1 MAMAD
6 KDRVIH
12 DPLHGG
18 IRVDE
23 VYMDIL
29 DRPEMQRLRSV
40 RQLGLGNLVFPGAN
54 HTRFEH
60 SLGVYHLAGRMAS
73 ALQMSRE
80 ETRTVRAAALLHDIC
95 HPPFSH
101 TMEEILE
108 NEFGVDH
115 MDLARKLIHGDVPH
129 MLDSDMDLFGGTEP
143 ISDLL
148 KAADIDPGAVC
159 DLIEH
164 PRSKSGGLDLFLSG
178 DSPQSFF
185 ENKDY
190 IHQIIHG
197 PVDADQMD
205 YLLRDAHYTGV
216 VLGTIDIDRLL
227 SQIRIGKGKMVV
239 GKGGIVATEG
249 LMVSRAL
256 MYSSVY
262 YHKTVRIAEMMLTKA
277 TEISGADLSELYLMN
292 DGMFINHILRTGG
305 RASELVRKVMNR
317 RLYKNAYILQTTN
330 LSDDAKA
337 QLAKH
342 AGYAGRK
349 ALEAEI
355 AHEAGLEDH
364 EVVIDIPS
372 RSTLLS
378 SVKIGK
384 TDVYIID
391 DDGRMKPIFRI
402 SPLARALQSREIF
415 DWAITVSAPS
425 EHTEKVMRAS
435 ERVLSLDDSDGP
447 EPGDLAGQT

>member
-18 IRVDE
+18 IRADG

-73 ALQMSRE
+73 ALHMGRD
-80 ETRTVRAAALLHDIC
+80 ETMTVRAAALLHDIC

-108 NEFGVDH
+108 NITGVDH
-115 MDLARKLIHGDVPH
+115 MDLARKLISGDIPYF
-129 MLDSDMDLFGGTEP
+129 LDSDRDLFGGMEP

-148 KAADIDPGAVC
+148 GEAGIDPDAVC
-159 DLIEH
+159 DLIEY
-164 PRSKSGGLDLFLSG
+164 PRSRSGGLNLFLSD

-227 SQIRIGKGKMVV
+227 SQIRIGKGRMVV
-239 GKGGIVATEG
+239 GKGGIAATEG

-277 TEISGADLSELYLMN
+277 AEISGADLSELYLMN
-292 DGMFINHILRTGG
+292 DGMFINHIISTGG
-305 RASELVRKVMNR
+305 KASDLARKVMNR
-317 RLYKNAYILQTTN
+317 RLYKNAYVMQTTN

-337 QLAKH
+337 ELAKH
-342 AGYAGRK
+342 TGYAGRK

-364 EVVIDIPS
+364 EVVIDMPS

-402 SPLARALQSREIF
+402 SPLAKALQSREIF

-425 EHTEKVMRAS
+425 EHAERVMKAS
-435 ERVLSLDDSDGP
+435 GRVLSLDDSDGSKL
-447 EPGDLAGQT
+447 GDLTG

>member
-6 KDRVIH
+6 KNRVIH

-60 SLGVYHLAGRMAS
+60 SLGVYHLAGRMTS

-402 SPLARALQSREIF
+402 SPLARALQRS
-415 DWAITVSAPS
+415 
-425 EHTEKVMRAS
+425 
-435 ERVLSLDDSDGP
+435 
-447 EPGDLAGQT
+447 

>member
-1 MAMAD
+1 MAD
-6 KDRVIH
+6 KNRVIH

-60 SLGVYHLAGRMAS
+60 SLGVYHLAGRMTS

>member
-1 MAMAD
+1 MTG

-18 IRVDE
+18 IRTDGVFME
-23 VYMDIL
+23 LL

-73 ALQMSRE
+73 SLQMNAD

-101 TMEEILE
+101 TLEEILG
-108 NEFGVDH
+108 NVTGLDH
-115 MDLARKLIHGDVPH
+115 MDLARKLIHGEIPY
-129 MLDSDMDLFGGTEP
+129 MPESDRDLFGGMEP
-143 ISDLL
+143 LSKLL
-148 KAADIDPGAVC
+148 EDAGIDPGAVC
-159 DLIEH
+159 DLIEY
-164 PRSKSGGLDLFLSG
+164 PRSRSGGLDLFMSDG
-178 DSPQSFF
+178 SPQSFF

-227 SQIRIGKGKMVV
+227 SQIRIDNGRMVV
-239 GKGGIVATEG
+239 GKGGIAAAEG

-277 TEISGADLSELYLMN
+277 AEISGADLSELYLMS
-292 DGMFINHILRTGG
+292 DCTFINHIVGTGG
-305 RASELVRKVMNR
+305 RASELARKVMSR
-317 RLYKNAYILQTTN
+317 RLYKNAYVLQN
-330 LSDDAKA
+330 ASMSDDAKA
-337 QLAKH
+337 DLSRY
-342 AGYAGRK
+342 AGYADRK
-349 ALEAEI
+349 SLEAEI
-355 AHEAGLEDH
+355 ALEAGLEDH

-372 RSTLLS
+372 KSILLS
-378 SVKIGK
+378 KVKIGK
-384 TDVYIID
+384 TDVYISD
-391 DDGRMKPIFRI
+391 DEGRMKPIFRI
-402 SPLARALQSREIF
+402 SPLAKALQSREIF
-415 DWAITVSAPS
+415 DWAITVSSPQ
-425 EHTEKVMRAS
+425 EHTGKVAAACR
-435 ERVLSLDDSDGP
+435 RVLSFDDAEGP
-447 EPGDLAGQT
+447 

>member
-6 KDRVIH
+6 KNRVIH